1 MNKNKEL
8 VKNTAIISIGK
19 ICTQFLSFL
28 LLPLYTSLL
37 TTKDYGTVAL
47 ITTYQQLLGYIVF
60 FQIEQAVF
68 RFLIDANG
76 QLHAR
81 MQQKAHYH
89 QSVLLPSRLF
99 DRMVQNARHPQL

>member
-37 TTKDYGTVAL
+37 TTKDYGTVDL

-68 RFLIDANG
+68 RFLIDVRNDKDKYR
-76 QLHAR
+76 Q
-81 MQQKAHYH
+81 
-89 QSVLLPSRLF
+89 
-99 DRMVQNARHPQL
+99 